1 MDIDRFRWYDQYAPI
16 GRSERKIKY
25 NEAGDFVVKHLSS
38 FSRSLGD
45 FAKMAIEERWI
56 EAEDRPGKAQ
66 GGFCTGLDMNKQSRI
81 FMTYSETFGE
91 LLTLAHELGHAYHSW
106 VLKDKDYFA
115 TQYPMNLAETASIFN
130 ELLVID
136 AAYEET
142 DDPAEKLR
150 LLDQKLQQAH
160 IFFCDIRC
168 RYLFDSTFYEERK
181 KGVVPKDRLSEI
193 MTGAQR
199 TAYAG
204 TLSEDG
210 FHKLFWATKLHFFI
224 TDMPF
229 YNFPYTFGFL
239 FAGGVYNR
247 ARQEGPAFADKYDD
261 LLADTGSMRTEELA
275 KKHLGVD
282 LTRPDFWETAVKRT
296 LDDVSRFVE
305 LSETVGAEV

>member
-1 MDIDRFRWYDQYAPI
+1 M
-16 GRSERKIKY
+16 K
-25 NEAGDFVVKHLSS
+25 NE
-38 FSRSLGD
+38 
-45 FAKMAIEERWI
+45 
-56 EAEDRPGKAQ
+56 
-66 GGFCTGLDMNKQSRI
+66 SRI
-81 FMTYSETFGE
+81 FMTYSETFSE

-106 VLKDKDYFA
+106 VLKDKDFFA

-136 AAYEET
+136 AAYEES
-142 DDPAEKLR
+142 DDPAEQLR

-181 KGVVPKDRLSEI
+181 NGVVQKDRLNEL
-193 MTGAQR
+193 MTEAQR

-204 TLSEDG
+204 TLSDDG
-210 FHKLFWATKLHFFI
+210 YHKLFWATKLHFFI

-239 FAGGVYNR
+239 FAGGVYDR
-247 ARQEGPAFADKYDD
+247 ARQEGQSFADKYDK

-282 LTRPDFWETAVKRT
+282 LTSPDFWETAVTRT
-296 LDDVSRFVE
+296 LADVDRFVT
-305 LSETVGAEV
+305 LAETVGAEV